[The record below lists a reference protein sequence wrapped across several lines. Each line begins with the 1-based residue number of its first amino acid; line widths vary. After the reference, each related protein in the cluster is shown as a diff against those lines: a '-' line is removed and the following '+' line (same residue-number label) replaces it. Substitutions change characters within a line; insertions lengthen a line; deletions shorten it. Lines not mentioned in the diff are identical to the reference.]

1 MNDRR
6 QFVLA
11 GLERCTGRQQRRDQ
25 AAQPDTARA
34 TCASIGPAPEW
45 LAGKPLSEQPLREHG
60 RYMLDL
66 YRRGIMRLAGRFAD
80 GSGGA
85 MLFGADDDAGA
96 QAIVAADPAV
106 VAQTFTYELRQ
117 WAFVDWAALR
127 EERREMTL
135 AKTQRRVRKIKSCS
149 DCEFSCSLLFLG
161 VLASWREIF
170 LLSLLL
176 QRPTQHIPVRWEG
189 QIPT

>member
-1 MNDRR
+1 MNDDRR
-6 QFVLA
+6 QFMLA
-11 GLERCTGRQQRRDQ
+11 GLSAALAGSSGTTQ
-25 AAQPDTARA
+25 AAQPQQPSYLCVYRPGAR
-34 TCASIGPAPEW
+34 W
-45 LAGKPLSEQPLREHG
+45 LPGKPLSEQPLREHG

-117 WAFVDWAALR
+117 WAFVDWAALVKK
-127 EERREMTL
+127 EE
-135 AKTQRRVRKIKSCS
+135 
-149 DCEFSCSLLFLG
+149 
-161 VLASWREIF
+161 
-170 LLSLLL
+170 
-176 QRPTQHIPVRWEG
+176 H
-189 QIPT
+189 

>member
-1 MNDRR
+1 MNDDRR

-11 GLERCTGRQQRRDQ
+11 GLSAALAGSGATH
-25 AAQPDTARA
+25 AAQPDKLSYLCVYRPGAK
-34 TCASIGPAPEW
+34 W

-85 MLFGADDDAGA
+85 MLFSADDDASA

-117 WAFVDWAALR
+117 WAFVDW
-127 EERREMTL
+127 EEVKRR
-135 AKTQRRVRKIKSCS
+135 
-149 DCEFSCSLLFLG
+149 G
-161 VLASWREIF
+161 
-170 LLSLLL
+170 
-176 QRPTQHIPVRWEG
+176 G
-189 QIPT
+189 

>member
-11 GLERCTGRQQRRDQ
+11 GLSAALAGSATTQ
-25 AAQPDTARA
+25 AAQPAQPSYLCVYRPG
-34 TCASIGPAPEW
+34 SKW
-45 LAGKPLSEQPLREHG
+45 LPGKPLSEQPLREHG

-85 MLFGADDDAGA
+85 MLFGADDEASA

-117 WAFVDWAALR
+117 WAFVDWEA
-127 EERREMTL
+127 L
-135 AKTQRRVRKIKSCS
+135 AKK
-149 DCEFSCSLLFLG
+149 E
-161 VLASWREIF
+161 
-170 LLSLLL
+170 
-176 QRPTQHIPVRWEG
+176 
-189 QIPT
+189 